1 MATSSTHY
9 DTLELPPTATQDE
22 IKQAYRRLAK
32 KFHPD
37 RNSTAACQE
46 TFQRLSAA
54 YEVLVDPL
62 SRRSYDQQL
71 RYVPTVDFSDRQA
84 RSAEAQASYR
94 QQRQAEKDS
103 DEQLRQW
110 LNRVYTPVN
119 RYLHHIIKPLRGQ
132 IKELSADPFD
142 DELME
147 AFQAYIETSR
157 STLDKSQTVFKS
169 IPNPPM
175 TAGAAAHLYYCMNQ
189 LGDALDELEY
199 FSHNY
204 DETYLH
210 TGYEMFRI
218 AEGLRKDAQAAVRS
232 LRP

>member
-1 MATSSTHY
+1 MATSPTHY
-9 DTLELPPTATQDE
+9 DTLELPPTATQED

-37 RNSTAACQE
+37 RNSSAACQE
-46 TFQRLSAA
+46 TFKRVSAA
-54 YEVLVDPL
+54 YEVLADPL

-71 RYVPTVDFSDRQA
+71 RYVPTVNFSDRQS
-84 RSAEAQASYR
+84 RSETAQSSYR
-94 QQRQAEKDS
+94 QQRQTEKDG
-103 DEQLRQW
+103 DDQLRHW

-119 RYLHHIIKPLRGQ
+119 RFLNQIIKPLRGQ

-147 AFQAYIETSR
+147 AFQAYVETSR
-157 STLDKSQTVFKS
+157 SALEKSQTVFKS
-169 IPNPPM
+169 LPNPPM
-175 TAGAAAHLYYCMNQ
+175 AAGAAAHLYYCMNQ
-189 LGDALDELEY
+189 LGDALDELDY
-199 FSHNY
+199 FSQNY

-218 AEGLRKDAQAAVRS
+218 AEGLRKDAQVAVRS
-232 LRP
+232 LR